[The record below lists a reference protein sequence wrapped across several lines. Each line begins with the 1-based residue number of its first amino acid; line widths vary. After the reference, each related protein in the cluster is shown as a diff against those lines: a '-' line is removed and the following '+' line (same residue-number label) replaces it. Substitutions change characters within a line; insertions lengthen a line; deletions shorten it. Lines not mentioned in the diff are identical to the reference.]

1 MTGRAPLLGRSL
13 AARLGP
19 ATLRGLHAAH
29 GPSFHLFNEAR
40 LLANVEAF
48 VAAFGAI
55 YPKVGIGHSY
65 KTNYVPAVARAMAA
79 AGAVPEVVS
88 SMEYALALR
97 LGAAPASIIVNGP
110 VKRQDLVEQALLAGS
125 LVNVDSLQEVDRVLA
140 VADAHP
146 ERTLRSGLRVNFP
159 LAGLERSRFGLDATG
174 ADLREAMTR
183 LRTRANIAVEGL
195 HCHLG
200 GDRSAAS
207 YGTRA
212 ARLIELADA
221 LFPGAPPA
229 WLDIGGG
236 FAGGMPDELRAQFKT
251 PPPRYADYAA
261 AVAPLLLERYGT
273 GPDAPRLILEPGMG
287 LLSDTF
293 EFVCRVE
300 ATKTVDGKHHAIA
313 AGSIYN
319 VKPTLNKFDLPMDV
333 VHTAAPTGPERN
345 WTVSGAT
352 CMEIDIMHSGLHTAL
367 SVGDDLVFMN
377 TGAYTVVLQP
387 PFILPAPAI
396 ITVHADLRTTL
407 ARRAETLD
415 DLMRT
420 YTTIDT
426 PA

>member
-1 MTGRAPLLGRSL
+1 MSGKAPLLGRSL

-19 ATLRGLHAAH
+19 EVLRRLHAAH

-40 LLANVEAF
+40 LISNVAELLSAF
-48 VAAFGAI
+48 RAI

-97 LGAAPASIIVNGP
+97 LGAAPTSIIVNGP
-110 VKRQDLVEQALLAGS
+110 VKRQDLLEQALPLGS

-146 ERTLRSGLRVNFP
+146 DRTLRTGLRVNFP

-174 ADLREAMTR
+174 ADLREAMAR
-183 LRTRANIAVEGL
+183 LRTRANIVVEGL

-207 YGTRA
+207 YSTRA
-212 ARLIELADA
+212 AQLIDLADV
-221 LFPGAPPA
+221 LFPAAPPA

-236 FAGGMPDELRAQFKT
+236 FAGGMPDELRAQFKV
-251 PPPRYADYAA
+251 PPPRYVDYAA
-261 AVAPLLLERYGT
+261 AVAPVLLDRYGS
-273 GPDAPRLILEPGMG
+273 GPDAPLLILEPGMG

-293 EFVCRVE
+293 EFVSRVE
-300 ATKTVDGKHHAIA
+300 ATKCVDGRHHAII

-319 VKPTLNKFDLPMDV
+319 VKPTLNKFDLPVDV
-333 VHTAAPTGPERN
+333 VHATPSAGSERN
-345 WTVSGAT
+345 WIVSGAT
-352 CMEIDIMHSGLHTAL
+352 CMEIDILHSGLQTDL
-367 SVGDDLVFMN
+367 SVGDDLVFLN

-387 PFILPAPAI
+387 PFIIPAPAI

-420 YTTIDT
+420 YTTTET